1 MNGPDERAAM
11 LELVAAHALGVLPP
25 DEQPRVTA
33 FIAADPE
40 ARREYDALRPVADLV
55 GLAAEAPP
63 DPARAARM
71 KARLMTSVR
80 GLQATRSAPT
90 PARSM
95 RPMVWISALAA
106 AAALVF
112 ALGSAMKNVDLSAN
126 LADANRRAAALQQE
140 VTAERAA
147 VRRDAR
153 ILADLSA
160 PDAKRYA
167 VAYGAVITRRSHVYL
182 AFDALPALPRGRVY
196 QAWTLARGANAV
208 APSITF
214 TPNADGTTLV
224 PLPEDAT
231 GLTAIALSVEPAG
244 GSRAPTTKPAFIQP
258 LS

>member
-1 MNGPDERAAM
+1 MNAPEREAL
-11 LELVAAHALGVLPP
+11 LELVAAHALGVLPA
-25 DEQPRVTA
+25 DEHARVTA

-63 DPARAARM
+63 DPERAARM

-80 GLQATRSAPT
+80 GVQAARSAPA
-90 PARSM
+90 PVRNLG
-95 RPMVWISALAA
+95 PVVWISTLAA

-126 LADANRRAAALQQE
+126 LADANRRATVLQQE

-147 VRRDAR
+147 ARRDER

-160 PDAKRYA
+160 PDAKRYT
-167 VAYGAVITRRSHVYL
+167 VIYGAVITRRSHAYL

-196 QAWTLARGANAV
+196 QAWTLARGASAV
-208 APSITF
+208 APSRTF
-214 TPNADGTTLV
+214 TPNESGTTLV

-231 GLTAIALSVEPAG
+231 GLTAIALSVEPTG
-244 GSRAPTTKPAFIQP
+244 GSRAPTTKPAFVQP
-258 LS
+258 LT